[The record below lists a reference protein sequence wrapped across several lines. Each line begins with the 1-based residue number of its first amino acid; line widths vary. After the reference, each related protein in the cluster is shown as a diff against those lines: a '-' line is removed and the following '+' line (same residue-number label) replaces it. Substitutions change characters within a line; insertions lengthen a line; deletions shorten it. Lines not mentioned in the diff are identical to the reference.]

1 MSTYNKARKLLTK
14 LFEIRR
20 MDFRFITVNDIL
32 AKATSKEIDF
42 YYNIIIDGGGIE

>member
-32 AKATSKEIDF
+32 AKATPKEIDF
-42 YYNIIIDGGGIE
+42 YYSIIIEGSDK